1 MWFHYGFEEFKIIET
16 IYTGKTLEQV
26 SELKQSQDT
35 LIKNEAEKA
44 LQAKIQ
50 LMSFIETAAEQ
61 KRSPEHADIKGIR
74 ENRKSEKRKQHENI
88 GRKLRNG

>member
-1 MWFHYGFEEFKIIET
+1 M
-16 IYTGKTLEQV
+16 EQV

-35 LIKNEAEKA
+35 LVKNEAEKA

-61 KRSPEHADIKGIR
+61 KRSPEHAAIM
-74 ENRKSEKRKQHENI
+74 
-88 GRKLRNG
+88 